1 MLRSLPQAAGI
12 SAAWSPLGFVWAPHP
27 AVRQQNRFS
36 DCSGIN
42 ICYKSPPI
50 FFNPCNIPVYLC
62 KAHKWHDLYLTKYEW
77 FFFAWVEKVKSTIIY
92 QSVRETVWYKM
103 ETDASRLPGSR
114 KGNTGAKKGGRKRG
128 VRRMEKQDKRITCT
142 ERHEE
147 KVSKLHSV
155 SQQRVR

>member
-1 MLRSLPQAAGI
+1 
-12 SAAWSPLGFVWAPHP
+12 
-27 AVRQQNRFS
+27 
-36 DCSGIN
+36 
-42 ICYKSPPI
+42 
-50 FFNPCNIPVYLC
+50 
-62 KAHKWHDLYLTKYEW
+62 
-77 FFFAWVEKVKSTIIY
+77 
-92 QSVRETVWYKM
+92 M